1 MKKYINKIFTNKKD
15 LLFIALFTFF
25 IVFGE
30 SIFFNSV
37 GDLSLLKSLIES
49 SSKIFFVFFLAFIW
63 SGSVFQILSMIK
75 QTSDFVDKNWDTVF
89 RLTFAISFILHLA
102 FTLNTEQFSLFL
114 SIISLPLFSSLSQI
128 IKNRSQSSR
137 ATKKS
142 SDENSIAKN

>member
-49 SSKIFFVFFLAFIW
+49 FSKIFFVFFLAFIW

-114 SIISLPLFSSLSQI
+114 SIISLPLFSTLSKI
-128 IKNRSQSSR
+128 VKDHLRSSR
-137 ATKKS
+137 TVKQGS
-142 SDENSIAKN
+142 EDNSDA

>member
-49 SSKIFFVFFLAFIW
+49 FSKIFFVFFLAFIW

-102 FTLNTEQFSLFL
+102 FALNTEQFSLFL
-114 SIISLPLFSSLSQI
+114 SIISLPLFSTLSKI
-128 IKNRSQSSR
+128 VKDHLQSSR
-137 ATKKS
+137 TVKQGS
-142 SDENSIAKN
+142 EDNSDA

>member
-49 SSKIFFVFFLAFIW
+49 FSKIFFVFFLAFIW

-114 SIISLPLFSSLSQI
+114 SIISLPLFSTLSKI
-128 IKNRSQSSR
+128 VKDHLQSSR
-137 ATKKS
+137 TVKQGS
-142 SDENSIAKN
+142 EDNSDA